1 MIRYNLKLK
10 QANDNV
16 VAVVGNTRTARNKTK
31 SADEQD
37 VENHIRAFP
46 RSPFSPLRAVEESNF
61 SFAVLGMLDISKYSM
76 QRVEPFDRDKW
87 RSCCGSNRPTR
98 ASMEK
103 RTL

>member
-1 MIRYNLKLK
+1 LYYFPQEGLRKQVCKNFFVKTLDVSDQMIRYNLKLK

-61 SFAVLGMLDISKYSM
+61 SFAVLGMLE
-76 QRVEPFDRDKW
+76 V
-87 RSCCGSNRPTR
+87 C
-98 ASMEK
+98 
-103 RTL
+103 